1 MLLCCLSSGF
11 RFDNSNYNYSN
22 TNTNVSSHLSK
33 FCSIDLANMAK
44 QDYNL
49 NSVGSESEGDILK
62 SKGNMKIRTRVCPAI
77 IFLNNR
83 APMIENVRWIISKA
97 CTVEC
102 ANCIKASTRSSIS
115 SVIYC
120 YIYLPRM
127 ILTLSLV
134 FRACD
139 AKVSDSVTY

>member
-49 NSVGSESEGDILK
+49 NSVGSASEGDILK
-62 SKGNMKIRTRVCPAI
+62 SKGKMEMYNEIQLINKITDKQ
-77 IFLNNR
+77 
-83 APMIENVRWIISKA
+83 SKA
-97 CTVEC
+97 RLISLFIEEYAGWLNHLNSVGLKWGAGGEEMGANREAIKSRQHIDLLNVELLKL
-102 ANCIKASTRSSIS
+102 I
-115 SVIYC
+115 V
-120 YIYLPRM
+120 
-127 ILTLSLV
+127 
-134 FRACD
+134 
-139 AKVSDSVTY
+139 